1 MNRRDLLR
9 LSGFAGLCGLLPV
22 LPVKSEPKENKH
34 TILIEFPNAVLYND
48 DMEPISEGPLT
59 ITIVN
64 DAFSY

>member
-1 MNRRDLLR
+1 M
-9 LSGFAGLCGLLPV
+9 
-22 LPVKSEPKENKH
+22 KSEPKENKH